1 MKKDY
6 AIKEIAMVK
15 YCQGRLNFQKSKG
28 NATKNARKSKN
39 IGEQESARV
48 KEEVLGLR
56 TIL

>member
-28 NATKNARKSKN
+28 NATKNARKS
-39 IGEQESARV
+39 IREQESTRV

>member
-15 YCQGRLNFQKSKG
+15 YCQVRLNFQKSKG

-39 IGEQESARV
+39 IGE
-48 KEEVLGLR
+48 
-56 TIL
+56 